1 MAGSERIKIMKVLTK
16 IIDEI
21 DELRENED
29 YDYPAKKNLNQCRQ
43 KLWIMHQSILSAE
56 LDERIAITKA
66 KTKSLAKIAQDLK
79 AADERLNGVAE
90 KISQA
95 AKAVDKL
102 VEMTK
107 KSVELAATVAK
118 LATTLKT

>member
-16 IIDEI
+16 LIDEI
-21 DELRENED
+21 DELRESED

-43 KLWIMHQSILSAE
+43 KLWIMHQCILSAE
-56 LDERIAITKA
+56 LDERIAITKS
-66 KTKSLAKIAQDLK
+66 KTKTLTKISQDLK
-79 AADERLNGVAE
+79 AADARLKGVAE

-118 LATTLKT
+118 LATVL

>member
-1 MAGSERIKIMKVLTK
+1 MAGSERIKIMKALTK
-16 IIDEI
+16 LIDEI

-66 KTKSLAKIAQDLK
+66 KTTSLAKIAQDLK
-79 AADERLNGVAE
+79 AADARLNGVAE

-118 LATTLKT
+118 IATVL

>member
-1 MAGSERIKIMKVLTK
+1 MAGSERIKIMKALTK
-16 IIDEI
+16 LIDEV
-21 DELRENED
+21 DGLRENED
-29 YDYPAKKNLNQCRQ
+29 YDYPAKKSLNQCRQ

-66 KTKSLAKIAQDLK
+66 KTASLAKIAQDLK
-79 AADERLNGVAE
+79 AVDARLNGVAE

-118 LATTLKT
+118 IATVL